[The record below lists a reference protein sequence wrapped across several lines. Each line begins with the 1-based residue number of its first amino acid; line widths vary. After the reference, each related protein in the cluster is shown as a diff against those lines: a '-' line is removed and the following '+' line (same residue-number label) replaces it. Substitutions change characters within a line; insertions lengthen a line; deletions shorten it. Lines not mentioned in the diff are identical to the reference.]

1 MLTDILVSSLRL
13 LTAFYITI
21 VLLRFLLQIS
31 RADFYNPIS
40 QFVVKATN
48 PLLAPLRQVVPGIG
62 GFDGASLVL
71 AVLIQTL
78 VFVIIASL
86 AGAPLHLVTYIA
98 WSAVVVLNL
107 LVQIYFWAAIAMI
120 ILSWVAPG
128 SYHPA
133 VQLLHQITEP
143 VMRPFRRLLPPLGG
157 LDLSPILLFLVI
169 NVIQIVIARL
179 ADAVSLSR
187 FWF

>member
-1 MLTDILVSSLRL
+1 MLTEILVSSLKL
-13 LTAFYITI
+13 LTTFYITI
-21 VLLRFLLQIS
+21 VLLRFLFQLS

-48 PLLAPLRQVVPGIG
+48 PLVRPIRKIVPGIG
-62 GFDGASLVL
+62 AFDGASLVL
-71 AVLIQTL
+71 AILLQTL
-78 VFVIIASL
+78 VFSFISLL
-86 AGAPLHLVTYIA
+86 AGAPVAIVPYIA
-98 WSAVVVLNL
+98 WSAVIVLNL
-107 LVQIYFWAAIAMI
+107 LVQIYFWAVIAMI
-120 ILSWVAPG
+120 ILSWVAPR

-143 VMRPFRRLLPPLGG
+143 VMRPFRRLLPPMGG

-169 NVIQIVIARL
+169 NVLQVVISHL
-179 ADAVSLSR
+179 AHAVGLPR